1 MEKAIA
7 VWVKNR
13 EDAARVQEEA
23 VYLPHALRL
32 LENRQDYDVK
42 ERSELC
48 LLLRRYLP
56 VDGRVREAAIWVRK
70 VVSMERG
77 AGREQLRPTAVA
89 ISARGSIPSRRTGE
103 EGGRA
108 AGARSLRG
116 RRASL
121 R

>member
-89 ISARGSIPSRRTGE
+89 IRTGE